1 LKWIE
6 PVLRVAEYNFTGMA
20 TSPKETVSDAIDLA
34 AMKNALPLMQQVPA
48 PLPASLGVKYD
59 PVP

>member
-34 AMKNALPLMQQVPA
+34 AMKNALPFDAASSGPTS
-48 PLPASLGVKYD
+48 PSLGVK
-59 PVP
+59 